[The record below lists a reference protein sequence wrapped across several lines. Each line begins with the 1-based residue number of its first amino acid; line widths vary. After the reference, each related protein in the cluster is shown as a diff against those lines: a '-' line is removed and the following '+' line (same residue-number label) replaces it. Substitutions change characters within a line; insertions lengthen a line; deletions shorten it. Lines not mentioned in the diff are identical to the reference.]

1 MNLDTIMWKKVE
13 KLFGDAMQ
21 ESDKLTVHFVSFPN
35 FILVA
40 YATPT
45 WTSI

>member
-1 MNLDTIMWKKVE
+1 MWKKVE

-21 ESDKLTVHFVSFPN
+21 ESDKLTVHFVSFPTL
-35 FILVA
+35 ILIA
-40 YATPT
+40 YANPT